1 MRLIC
6 TFERT
11 LLQRGSDSL
20 CHGIHVN
27 AETMNTFTR
36 SLAAC
41 LGGTRIQMASSRT
54 WGAMGQFSPLQQTQ
68 MLLRTLT
75 STTVHTARNS
85 PRLVKNPAWMNTYHH
100 SLITSVRAYSPIA
113 FGCFQKTL
121 SPIAAITRK
130 PSLLATVGSSIHPQ
144 QVRGRK
150 TLVRKN
156 VQKRFRVNGKGVV
169 KR

>member
-1 MRLIC
+1 M
-6 TFERT
+6 
-11 LLQRGSDSL
+11 
-20 CHGIHVN
+20 N
-27 AETMNTFTR
+27 AFTR
-36 SLAAC
+36 SIATC
-41 LGGTRIQMASSRT
+41 LGGPRIQMAPT
-54 WGAMGQFSPLQQTQ
+54 GIWGAMGQFSPFQQKPH

-85 PRLVKNPAWMNTYHH
+85 PPLVKNTAWINAHHH
-100 SLITSVRAYSPIA
+100 SLITSVRAYSPAA
-113 FGCFQKTL
+113 FGFFQKTL
-121 SPIAAITRK
+121 SPTTAITRK
-130 PSLLATVGSSIHPQ
+130 PSLFATVGSSIHPQ